1 MALDWSGY
9 QIPAYLAAKDMRDSG
24 EDAGGLLGKL
34 FGKAVTR
41 QDIDTQNLSEALRGQ
56 GRSYHKDIVDKSGDY
71 KDYDKW
77 LEEEGGRFLQIA
89 EAGGQFRN
97 INGEWMLQTP
107 DGKWETLG
115 AKVEGDDGKWDPY
128 AGGGDLNPFEKHMR
142 EHFLGDW
149 MGGQYSYRSPKTALG
164 ALFSKERYK
173 PVSNLYQYA
182 AKSGL
187 QSRYDELADINPNIV
202 NFAALQSPKAGLGWY
217 PGKFLSSDNILGKYI
232 NKNSN
237 DPSNSEEFKATYR
250 TGSNNKSGN
259 GIGTEGHN
267 SYYTFNTDGTRD
279 ETTISAKTGFNL
291 KDKGINQEEF
301 ARLYKEHVGT
311 AASPLTAEQF
321 AQHLI
326 TGTALGNAYYY
337 NPKGGGN
344 PISIE
349 PQLSESLKKAGIDG
363 ERFRKEYSEYLAS
376 SHNFPMS
383 PEQWAKQVYKVGYR

>member
-1 MALDWSGY
+1 
-9 QIPAYLAAKDMRDSG
+9 
-24 EDAGGLLGKL
+24 
-34 FGKAVTR
+34 
-41 QDIDTQNLSEALRGQ
+41 
-56 GRSYHKDIVDKSGDY
+56 
-71 KDYDKW
+71 
-77 LEEEGGRFLQIA
+77 
-89 EAGGQFRN
+89 
-97 INGEWMLQTP
+97 
-107 DGKWETLG
+107 
-115 AKVEGDDGKWDPY
+115 
-128 AGGGDLNPFEKHMR
+128 
-142 EHFLGDW
+142 

-187 QSRYDELADINPNIV
+187 QSRYDELADINPNVV

-250 TGSNNKSGN
+250 TGSNNK
-259 GIGTEGHN
+259 
-267 SYYTFNTDGTRD
+267 
-279 ETTISAKTGFNL
+279 
-291 KDKGINQEEF
+291 KDKKKQNNI
-301 ARLYKEHVGT
+301 KV
-311 AASPLTAEQF
+311 
-321 AQHLI
+321 
-326 TGTALGNAYYY
+326 TALGNAYYY
-337 NPKGGGN
+337 DPKGGGD